1 MKYDGRPLGVSRIR
15 LYKSLFSESFRD
27 GPRDRGRKPY
37 AKLPAMWMR
46 ARLRSWIL
54 ALIVLAPVAAA
65 AQTFDSVGTR
75 ARGMGGAF
83 VAVADDGSAVYW
95 NPAGLAGGAY
105 FSLVLDG
112 TTAKAAPDPAL
123 QAGKETGGLLAL
135 STPALGIS
143 YYRLRTASARL
154 APVPGEFQVEAL
166 VTHHAGVTLVHSLTD
181 GIAVGATVKLVRGT
195 AAAAI
200 GPAASAESLLD
211 EADLLGRTGSRA
223 DLDVGLMARGSLGS
237 LGLTLR
243 NLTEPSFETGSGTS
257 LDLDR
262 QARAGASI
270 LLLRSWKLA
279 ADADLTRNRGPVGDR
294 REVAVGTEGQ
304 ITRRFAARSGLR
316 LNTAGDR
323 GRAPAFSAG
332 ASFAVTGAV
341 LIDAQVTTG
350 SDEAL
355 RGWGIAGRAVF

>member
-1 MKYDGRPLGVSRIR
+1 
-15 LYKSLFSESFRD
+15 
-27 GPRDRGRKPY
+27 
-37 AKLPAMWMR
+37 MR
-46 ARLRSWIL
+46 APLRWIL

-112 TTAKAAPDPAL
+112 NTAKVAPDPAL
-123 QAGKETGGLLAL
+123 RAGKETSWLLAL

-166 VTHHAGVTLVHSLTD
+166 VTHHAGVTVVHSLTD

-195 AAAAI
+195 AAAAT

-223 DLDVGLMARGSLGS
+223 DLDVGIMARGSLGS

-243 NLTEPSFETGSGTS
+243 NLTEPSFETGSGAS
-257 LDLDR
+257 LELNLDR

-279 ADADLTRNRGPVGDR
+279 ADADLTRNRGPLGDV
-294 REVAVGTEGQ
+294 REVAIGTEGQ

-332 ASFAVTGAV
+332 ASVAVTGTV